1 MTALEI
7 LIVGKETALS
17 EARAQYNRASARRDT
32 VGMFTWGQE
41 TRQIIQDLE
50 DLGEYD
56 DSGRT
61 AFAIGRER

>member
-1 MTALEI
+1 MTALES

-17 EARAQYNRASARRDT
+17 EARACYNRAAARRDT

-41 TRQIIQDLE
+41 TRQLIQELE
-50 DLGEYD
+50 VLGEYD

-61 AFAIGRER
+61 PFAIGRER